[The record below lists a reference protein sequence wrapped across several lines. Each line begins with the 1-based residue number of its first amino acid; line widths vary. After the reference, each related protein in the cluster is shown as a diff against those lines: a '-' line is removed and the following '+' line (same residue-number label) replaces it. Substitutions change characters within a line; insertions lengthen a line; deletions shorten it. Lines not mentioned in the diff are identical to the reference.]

1 MLLKDDMD
9 ILEEKLGFMSSNKVV
24 DCKQSSRYRNKGR
37 VNHDSA
43 KLPGEGSAANVKAID
58 TQDKG
63 QVSTTNSDICETSV
77 ELQVSSL
84 AVESEGKQDLVAR
97 LTEKENK
104 SSSNVSAKNNAANI
118 GDVAKV
124 VVVKKKKKKKDFSS
138 KENVAVPTGIYIMR
152 IRFKR
157 RRRKM

>member
-1 MLLKDDMD
+1 MA

-43 KLPGEGSAANVKAID
+43 KVLGEGSTDNVKAIA

-63 QVSTTNSDICETSV
+63 QVSTTNSDICEMSAQ
-77 ELQVSSL
+77 LQVSSL
-84 AVESEGKQDLVAR
+84 PAESEGKHDLVAR
-97 LTEKENK
+97 LTKKENK
-104 SSSNVSAKNNAANI
+104 SSSNVFAKSNVANI
-118 GDVAKV
+118 GDATKV
-124 VVVKKKKKKKDFSS
+124 VVVNKKKKNRNFSS
-138 KENVAVPTGIYIMR
+138 KSNVVVPIGIYIML

-157 RRRKM
+157 RSRKM